1 MWGDGLVTFSLK
13 QLAVEMVHL
22 AYSSKVVESTMVG
35 KQGVSIRVLA
45 GYIVSILRESVNKNL
60 GQAVNFQGLPP
71 VTYFLQQ
78 SSVF

>member
-13 QLAVEMVHL
+13 QLEVELVHL
-22 AYSSKVVESTMVG
+22 AYSSKGVESTMAG
-35 KQGVSIRVLA
+35 KQGDSIRALA
-45 GYIVSILRESVNKNL
+45 GYIVSILRENINKNS
-60 GQAVNFQGLPP
+60 GEAVNFQGLPP